1 MANIDVNDAAAV
13 GRGIT
18 TTDRLLGWTAAGV
31 VKADTLQELI
41 ATIKPGRFYTGSHDP
56 ITTPPSGAIEGDIY
70 IRNTGVIYQ
79 RGVSAFAS
87 TGLDISGAD
96 GTDGKAGHRW
106 FVGNQAPTPTNVPTA
121 VAGDYFLLNNGQVYS
136 RGATAFTD
144 THINLRG
151 AMGVQGFQGKY
162 LIRIYRSSA
171 SAVASVSG
179 GTYNVG
185 TQVLTPPTDW
195 AVTVPATV
203 AGQKIYEAQAEI
215 NPATQSG
222 SITPSWG
229 TPFDLGG
236 TGAAGYTGGWQYT
249 AYQNAATKPAKPNT
263 GTYNK
268 LTGAITLPSGWGAN
282 PTTPPSGEEVWATLS
297 FILPHSR
304 SAGLVSLNW
313 SEPAQITASSMTKG
327 DAGVGVPTGGT
338 TGQILGK
345 KSGTDY
351 DTQWIPHTSHGLQS
365 VSSDTTLTGVG
376 TTTDPL
382 KVAVPFTSAEK
393 KAIDAAVARVANSEP
408 QATADQTPAEIKT
421 ALETLKGNARLDVS
435 AIQNVPAAGLASVN
449 SDATLSGDGGSTNP
463 LTVANPFTA
472 ADETKLDGIESNAT
486 TDQSAAEIK
495 AALEGLSGTAK
506 LDASAI
512 KNIPASI
519 DKVLSDS
526 TLNGDGTVGNNL
538 SVANPY
544 SKAEKDKLATIEAAA
559 TADQTGADIKA
570 ELEKLTT
577 TSRLDAS
584 AIQNLPSGGVS
595 KVVSDATLSGDG
607 LTATPLKVAN
617 PFSSAEK
624 SKLAAIEANATA
636 DQSAAEIKTALETLK
651 TTARLD
657 ASAIQNIPAPG
668 ISKALSDRTLLGDGT
683 FGNNLSVAHPYSA
696 EEKTKLAGIEA
707 GAKADQTGAE
717 IKAEL
722 EKLTGTNR
730 LDGSA
735 IQNISGLSSAEK
747 TKLAGIET
755 AATADQTAAEIKTA
769 LETLTA
775 NDRLDVT
782 AIKNLKLSSQTATQL
797 KQSLETLTGDNRLAA
812 TAINLNTDDSLEGTG
827 SKALPLKLSFEA
839 TTPEEAE
846 RARDATNYITPFDLS
861 RFVYNKTDHI
871 ALKEEHH
878 DISGVTHDGTHIT
891 FISDRKDVF
900 DIDLDTAKH
909 PSDYRGIAYLGLLND
924 DDANYKIERSN
935 SFYFVA
941 DADTHSIGITRIT
954 LNGNKHDTT
963 GAAALRT
970 AVGLGATGVMQT
982 RALAAEWGLD
992 DTLAVIFSD
1001 DNVMKFAVTTYDSTN
1016 IRAHGNYTTRW
1027 NFPADLTAPLDADWN
1042 QYRDTMHVLDG
1053 YKIRAFKVADG
1064 TEDATRSYN
1073 LPQTLPAPTGF
1084 TIKAPYI
1091 WVSTAQTIYAVDLAT
1106 LSYVE
1111 NGSIPVAN
1119 TIRHGTVT
1127 RSQGLGFVNEA
1138 DAYTPS
1144 MERNIHLSMQL
1155 NANPPMASHF
1165 YGISGSFTTSLQLM
1179 NVGAL
1184 GSSVNDG
1191 FGGITDRAY
1200 CMTIK
1205 EGTLEAYVV
1214 CWDGTNKRLYKLDL
1228 FTGEA
1233 FAFPNILNVG
1243 LAEPMAITFHYNKLF
1258 GITSDGR
1265 LFEANTDTGSGKFI
1279 TSASEAAL
1287 ADDTAT
1293 SLISLREAGTDT
1305 YTLLAQGEQYHYPRL
1320 VNTVDGTGANHHFTL
1335 TSNTPTGYKTVT
1347 QDYLIKLWDCNSRTT
1362 ASNVYGQP
1370 AMNAFVYAKP
1380 TASTK
1385 VSDPFELYLIKLS
1398 QYNYSSSHLTFENLT
1413 HITLNKDTG
1422 ISQEHIKSFSVG
1434 AGGEIFAIQTGE
1446 GGSTA
1451 GLMKVI
1457 RPF

>member
-1 MANIDVNDAAAV
+1 MADININSAASV
-13 GRGIT
+13 GRGINT
-18 TTDRLLGWTAAGV
+18 GDLMLGWDNSGV
-31 VKADTLQELI
+31 VKADTLSEI
-41 ATIKPGRFYTGSHDP
+41 ISTIKPGRFYTGGDDP
-56 ITTPPSGAIEGDIY
+56 TTTPPAGAIEGDVY
-70 IRNTGVIYQ
+70 LRADGSVYKRNSTVFVDTGVN
-79 RGVSAFAS
+79 
-87 TGLDISGAD
+87 LEGAK
-96 GTDGKAGHRW
+96 GTDGATGGKW
-106 FVGNQAPTPTNVPTA
+106 FTGLHSPTPTNTPTA
-121 VAGDYFLLNNGQVYS
+121 VEGDYFLLNNGKVFR
-136 RGATAFTD
+136 RGASAFVD
-144 THINLRG
+144 TGINLLG
-151 AMGVQGFQGKY
+151 AVGAQGFQGKY
-162 LIRIYRSSA
+162 LIRIYRSAA
-171 SAVASVSG
+171 SMPATPTGGSYTAS
-179 GTYNVG
+179 GT
-185 TQVLTPPTDW
+185 LTAPTDW
-195 AVTVPATV
+195 VTAIPAPT
-203 AGQKIYEAQAEI
+203 AGQRIYEAQAEI
-215 NPATQSG
+215 NPATQTG
-222 SITPSWG
+222 AITPTWG
-229 TPFDLGG
+229 KPFDLGS
-236 TGAAGYTGGWQYT
+236 TGAEGYAGGWQYT
-249 AYQNAATKPAKPNT
+249 AYRSAATKPSKPT
-263 GTYNK
+263 SGTYNK
-268 LTGAITLPSGWGAN
+268 MTGVVTLPSGWS
-282 PTTPPSGEEVWATLS
+282 PFPVTPPSGQEVWATLS
-297 FILPHSR
+297 YILPHSR
-304 SAGLVSLNW
+304 TAGSVSMNW
-313 SEPAQITASSMTKG
+313 SDPAQITASSMTKG
-327 DAGVGVPTGGT
+327 DPGVGVPTGGT
-338 TGQILGK
+338 TGEVLAK
-345 KSGTDY
+345 KSGADY
-351 DTQWIPHTSHGLQS
+351 DTEWVDDSSLTA
-365 VSSDTTLTGVG
+365 VVSDTTITGSG

-382 KVAVPFTSAEK
+382 KVAVPLTVAGK
-393 KAIDAAVARVANSEP
+393 KEIDAAVKKVENIEP
-408 QATADQTPAEIKT
+408 QATADQTGAEMKA
-421 ALETLKGNARLDVS
+421 ALE
-435 AIQNVPAAGLASVN
+435 GLAGTSRLEASAVQDVLTGVA
-449 SDATLSGDGGSTNP
+449 SDATITGAGTTASP

-472 ADETKLDGIESNAT
+472 ADETKLDGIEAGAT
-486 TDQSAAEIK
+486 TDQ
-495 AALEGLSGTAK
+495 T
-506 LDASAI
+506 
-512 KNIPASI
+512 
-519 DKVLSDS
+519 
-526 TLNGDGTVGNNL
+526 
-538 SVANPY
+538 
-544 SKAEKDKLATIEAAA
+544 
-559 TADQTGADIKA
+559 
-570 ELEKLTT
+570 
-577 TSRLDAS
+577 
-584 AIQNLPSGGVS
+584 
-595 KVVSDATLSGDG
+595 
-607 LTATPLKVAN
+607 
-617 PFSSAEK
+617 
-624 SKLAAIEANATA
+624 
-636 DQSAAEIKTALETLK
+636 AAEIKTALETLK

-696 EEKTKLAGIEA
+696 EEKTKLAGIEV

-747 TKLAGIET
+747 TKLTGIET
-755 AATADQTAAEIKTA
+755 GATADQSATEIKTA
-769 LETLTA
+769 LETLTG

-782 AIKNLKLSSQTATQL
+782 AIKNVRLSSQTATQL

-1042 QYRDTMHVLDG
+1042 QYRETVHVLDG

-1127 RSQGLGFVNEA
+1127 RSQGLGFVGEA

-1155 NANPPMASHF
+1155 NANPPMAGYF

-1179 NVGAL
+1179 NVADL

-1243 LAEPMAITFHYNKLF
+1243 LAEPMAITFHYNKLV

-1305 YTLLAQGEQYHYPRL
+1305 FTLLAQGEQYHYPRL

-1385 VSDPFELYLIKLS
+1385 VSDPFELYLVKLT

>member
-1 MANIDVNDAAAV
+1 MADININSATSV
-13 GRGIT
+13 GRGIVSG
-18 TTDRLLGWTAAGV
+18 DYMLGWDSSGV
-31 VKADTLQELI
+31 VKADTLSEI
-41 ATIKPGRFYTGSHDP
+41 VSTIKPSRVYTGGDDP
-56 ITTPPSGAIEGDIY
+56 TTTPPAGAIEGDIY
-70 IRNTGVIYQ
+70 LRGNGSVYKRNSTAFVDTGIN
-79 RGVSAFAS
+79 
-87 TGLDISGAD
+87 LEGAK
-96 GTDGKAGHRW
+96 GTDGATGGRW
-106 FVGNQAPTPTNVPTA
+106 FTGLHSPTPLNTPTA
-121 VAGDYFLLNNGQVYS
+121 VNGDYFLLNNGKVFK

-144 THINLRG
+144 TGINLLG
-151 AMGVQGFQGKY
+151 AVGAQGYQGKY
-162 LIRIYRSSA
+162 LIRIYRSATSA
-171 SAVASVSG
+171 PATPTGGSYTIG
-179 GTYNVG
+179 GTF
-185 TQVLTPPTDW
+185 TAPTDW
-195 AVTVPATV
+195 STALPTPK
-203 AGQKIYEAQAEI
+203 AGERIYEAQSEI
-215 NPATQSG
+215 DPATQSG
-222 SITPSWG
+222 AITPTWQK
-229 TPFDLGG
+229 PFDLGG
-236 TGAAGYTGGWQYT
+236 TGAEGYAGGWQYT
-249 AYQNAATKPAKPNT
+249 AYINAATKPSKPNS
-263 GTYNK
+263 GSYNK
-268 LTGAITLPSGWGAN
+268 MTGVITLPAGWGTS
-282 PTTPPSGEEVWATLS
+282 PTTPPSGEEVWAIVS

-304 SAGLVSLNW
+304 TAGSVSLNW
-313 SEPAQITASSMTKG
+313 SEPAQITASSMAKG
-327 DAGVGVPTGGT
+327 DPGVGVPTGGS
-338 TGQILGK
+338 TGEVLAK
-345 KSGTDY
+345 KSGADY
-351 DTQWIPHTSHGLQS
+351 DTEWVDDSSLTA
-365 VSSDTTLTGVG
+365 VVSDTSLTGSG

-382 KVAVPFTSAEK
+382 KVATPLTAAEK
-393 KAIDAAVARVANSEP
+393 KEIDAAVDKVENIEP
-408 QATADQTPAEIKT
+408 QATADQTGVEMKA
-421 ALETLKGNARLDVS
+421 ALEALTGTGRLEASAVQDV
-435 AIQNVPAAGLASVN
+435 ITGVV
-449 SDATLSGDGGSTNP
+449 SDATLTGAGTTASP
-463 LTVANPFTA
+463 LVVANPFTA
-472 ADETKLDGIESNAT
+472 ADES
-486 TDQSAAEIK
+486 
-495 AALEGLSGTAK
+495 K
-506 LDASAI
+506 LDA
-512 KNIPASI
+512 
-519 DKVLSDS
+519 
-526 TLNGDGTVGNNL
+526 
-538 SVANPY
+538 
-544 SKAEKDKLATIEAAA
+544 IEAGA
-559 TADQTGADIKA
+559 TADQT
-570 ELEKLTT
+570 
-577 TSRLDAS
+577 
-584 AIQNLPSGGVS
+584 
-595 KVVSDATLSGDG
+595 
-607 LTATPLKVAN
+607 
-617 PFSSAEK
+617 
-624 SKLAAIEANATA
+624 
-636 DQSAAEIKTALETLK
+636 AAEMKTALETLQNN
-651 TTARLD
+651 ARLD
-657 ASAIQNIPAPG
+657 ATAIKNIPAPG
-668 ISKALSDRTLLGDGT
+668 ISKALSDHTLLGDGT

-696 EEKTKLAGIEA
+696 AEKTKLAGIETA
-707 GAKADQTGAE
+707 ATADQTGAE
-717 IKAEL
+717 MKTEL

-735 IQNISGLSSAEK
+735 IQNISGLSTAEK

-755 AATADQTAAEIKTA
+755 AATADQSATEIKTA
-769 LETLTA
+769 LETLTG

-782 AIKNLKLSSQTATQL
+782 AIKNLRLSSQTATQL

-839 TTPEEAE
+839 TSPEEAE

-1042 QYRDTMHVLDG
+1042 QYRETVHVLDG

-1127 RSQGLGFVNEA
+1127 RSQGLGFVGEA

-1155 NANPPMASHF
+1155 NANPPMAGYF

-1179 NVGAL
+1179 NVADL

-1243 LAEPMAITFHYNKLF
+1243 LAEPMAITFHYNKLV

-1265 LFEANTDTGSGKFI
+1265 IFEANTDTGSGKFI

-1305 YTLLAQGEQYHYPRL
+1305 FTLLAQGEQYHYPRL

-1335 TSNTPTGYKTVT
+1335 TSNTPTGYKSVT

-1385 VSDPFELYLIKLS
+1385 VSDPFELYLVKLT